1 PFPIAE
7 KARNRRTCS
16 RHLGRRCGCFAS
28 CRSNAHRS
36 IRDGGLHP
44 TSPRG
49 PLDCSPLFD
58 ACLAG
63 RSLPWTFGNGDSTL
77 SPSNSLPRSCTG
89 HGDGGFLCA
98 PLFVETQR
106 PLFAARHRGLLG
118 ICGRGCWNLERGT
131 DLLKPRGRSSH
142 RRTRPEYACF
152 DNFGGL
158 RGAQMADP
166 LNTES
171 ATAAEGTSKA
181 KGPLARVIDGL
192 LWVTVIGVL
201 FFAFIPRKS
210 GPSLGPAA
218 VISALPIVGTVGESR
233 AIPGALERPL
243 LIEAFASWCGACR
256 RQSGLMGD
264 LAEAQEQGKLDV
276 LAISVDRNA
285 QKALQAKESWPI
297 P

>member
-1 PFPIAE
+1 
-7 KARNRRTCS
+7 
-16 RHLGRRCGCFAS
+16 
-28 CRSNAHRS
+28 
-36 IRDGGLHP
+36 
-44 TSPRG
+44 
-49 PLDCSPLFD
+49 
-58 ACLAG
+58 
-63 RSLPWTFGNGDSTL
+63 
-77 SPSNSLPRSCTG
+77 
-89 HGDGGFLCA
+89 
-98 PLFVETQR
+98 
-106 PLFAARHRGLLG
+106 
-118 ICGRGCWNLERGT
+118 
-131 DLLKPRGRSSH
+131 
-142 RRTRPEYACF
+142 
-152 DNFGGL
+152 
-158 RGAQMADP
+158 MADP

-171 ATAAEGTSKA
+171 APAAEGTSKA
-181 KGPLARVIDGL
+181 KGPLARVTDGL

-218 VISALPIVGTVGESR
+218 VISALPIVGTAGESR

-297 P
+297 PVDVAHDAQGDFSKQYRVEVLPTYILIGTDGQVKRVTAGTAGASDIRAWLNEHEN